1 MNTSYVQSTY
11 YVPLSYFVYEDIATM
26 WASLVVPQ
34 MVKNLP
40 AMRETQVWSLG
51 REAPL
56 EKP

>member
-40 AMRETQVWSLG
+40 AMRETQV
-51 REAPL
+51 
-56 EKP
+56 